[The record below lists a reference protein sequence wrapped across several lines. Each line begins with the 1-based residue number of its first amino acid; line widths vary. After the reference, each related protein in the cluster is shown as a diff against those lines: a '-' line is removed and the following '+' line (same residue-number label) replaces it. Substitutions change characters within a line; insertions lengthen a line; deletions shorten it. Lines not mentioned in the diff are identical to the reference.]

1 MVFCRQ
7 GTCSLAAL
15 RDQHEM
21 LRPRD
26 LGSNTPL
33 GVPYTEEEILF
44 LPRGMYID
52 AEIDEMLT
60 SRDKMI
66 DEAKEEAKR
75 TRRELELLRGV
86 VRFDDQM
93 SQLLTQLGSHSE
105 IGRGAGVGVVMFRF
119 GRFFTGKLPGKN
131 LENGRP
137 LQVAVQQDFTRG
149 RRHVIRES
157 VTRVNQ
163 SQSGEHFPRR
173 HVTEKVFSIVDYGNT
188 FPGDMSSEKSFL
200 ISDFS

>member
-15 RDQHEM
+15 RDQHGKQRGHIPEVSRV
-21 LRPRD
+21 LARN
-26 LGSNTPL
+26 GTTAIF
-33 GVPYTEEEILF
+33 GYQ
-44 LPRGMYID
+44 PRGMYID

-105 IGRGAGVGVVMFRF
+105 IGRGSGSGS
-119 GRFFTGKLPGKN
+119 GGGGDD
-131 LENGRP
+131 E
-137 LQVAVQQDFTRG
+137 
-149 RRHVIRES
+149 
-157 VTRVNQ
+157 
-163 SQSGEHFPRR
+163 SGEDDD
-173 HVTEKVFSIVDYGNT
+173 I
-188 FPGDMSSEKSFL
+188 
-200 ISDFS
+200 